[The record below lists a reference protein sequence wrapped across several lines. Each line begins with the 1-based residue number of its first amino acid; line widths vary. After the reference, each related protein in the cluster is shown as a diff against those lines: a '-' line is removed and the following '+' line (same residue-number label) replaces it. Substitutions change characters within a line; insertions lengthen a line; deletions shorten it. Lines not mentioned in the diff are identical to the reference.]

1 MYLEGF
7 LGVSKNSDGVPAAH
21 ESLMSDEGFLSLV
34 GRAIATSDLVQ
45 YDLKSNAKLQ
55 QQLKEHP
62 STRGFGDSPES
73 AILCPIQPRVDKGIS
88 GVLIL
93 GLNTRRPYDEE
104 YSRFFHTLCYSISTS
119 LESILV
125 IQEQKQLAKAASEKT
140 LQALTFEQQAKA
152 MLDMAPVGCF
162 LISLEGKILYANDS
176 WREITGYK
184 GKHTEMSWCSV
195 IHDEDHPKMGIEWSK
210 LVDKRLPVAFELQ
223 LKKAWEASDPVTK
236 KPISGPTYIILA
248 ASPRQIGNDI
258 YITGAITDISR
269 QKWVEGSEIRQRKE
283 ALELKRQ
290 QENFIDMTSHEMRNP
305 LSAIFQCS
313 DLIVAVLTRFQAS
326 RDAKKGFDS
335 IEQGVATDL
344 EDPIAAAID
353 AANTIT
359 LCAQHQKRIVDDV
372 LCLSKIDSK
381 LIQITPID
389 VQPRIMIENAL
400 KIFSAELAANKTQMG
415 FIVEAS
421 FAKLE
426 VDWVKLDPARLLQI
440 LINLCTN
447 AIKFTSES
455 SARDIRVTLGASSQ
469 KPTRSSSGVEFLH
482 LPAELEKAD
491 PTRLSEW
498 GQGDIIYL
506 HIAVH
511 DTGKGMNAEETKLL
525 FQRFSQVSP
534 RTHTKYGGSGLGLF
548 IARLLAQLQGGEIG
562 VSSTPS
568 KGTTFAF
575 YIKVRQLVP
584 KATPS
589 SVPLVPE
596 TNVVPTGSI
605 QVTSR
610 PALER
615 AKNGDTAVNI
625 LVVEDNLVNQ
635 KVLSRQLR
643 TLGFHVDVANNGQE
657 AITFVQT
664 TCHWKGNEK
673 ASKELTLILMDI
685 EMPSTKSLYTI
696 RHEAKISFP
705 LFLHYQS
712 PDRMPITRRTALT
725 YAFVTNNLLV
735 MTGIE
740 ATRCIRDYRAKG
752 DVLCHIPIIAIT
764 ANARLEQIEAVR
776 ECGMDEVVSKPFRI
790 PELIEKIEKFVGPID
805 PRRL

>member
-1 MYLEGF
+1 MLYSVGRPREEYDTNAHRGPNSMYLEGY
-7 LGVSKNSDGVPAAH
+7 LGIPKTANGVPVAH
-21 ESLMSDEGFLSLV
+21 ESLINDEEFLALF
-34 GRAIATSDLVQ
+34 GRAIGTGDLVQ
-45 YDLKSNAKLQ
+45 YDLKCNIDLQ
-55 QQLKEHP
+55 QRLMEHP
-62 STRGFGDSPES
+62 STRGFGDAPES
-73 AILCPIQPRVDKGIS
+73 AVLCPIQPRVDKGVS
-88 GVLIL
+88 AVLMM

-104 YSRFFHTLCYSISTS
+104 YSRFFHTLSYSISTS

-125 IQEQKQLAKAASEKT
+125 VQEQKQLAKAASERT

-152 MLDMAPVGCF
+152 MLAMAPVGCF
-162 LISLEGKILYANDS
+162 LMSLQGKMLYVNKK
-176 WREITGYK
+176 WTEITGYE
-184 GKHTEMSWCSV
+184 GDHTEKSWYSV
-195 IHDEDHPKMGIEWSK
+195 IHDEDHPKMDIEWSK
-210 LVDKRLPVAFELQ
+210 LVDRRLPVSFELR
-223 LKKAWEASDPVTK
+223 LKKAWEALDPVTEK
-236 KPISGPTYIILA
+236 AITGPTYIIAA
-248 ASPRQIGNDI
+248 ASPRQIGNDT

-313 DLIVAVLTRFQAS
+313 DLIVAVLTKFQAF
-326 RDAKKGFDS
+326 RDKKGFGS
-335 IEQGVATDL
+335 TEQGDENNL
-344 EDPIAAAID
+344 EDPIDAAID

-400 KIFSAELAANKTQMG
+400 KIFNAELVANKTQM
-415 FIVEAS
+415 S
-421 FAKLE
+421 FVAETSFENLE

-455 SARDIRVTLGASSQ
+455 PARDIRVTLGASLQ
-469 KPTRSSSGVEFLH
+469 KPIRSSSGVEYLQ

-498 GQGDIIYL
+498 GQGDIVFL

-511 DTGKGMNAEETKLL
+511 DTGRGMSAEETKLL

-575 YIKVRQLVP
+575 YIKVRRLVP
-584 KATPS
+584 KAMPS
-589 SVPLVPE
+589 SVPVVPE
-596 TNVVPTGSI
+596 TNIAPAEDI
-605 QVTSR
+605 HVTS
-610 PALER
+610 PTPNVR
-615 AKNGDTAVNI
+615 AKKRQATASI

-643 TLGFHVDVANNGQE
+643 TLGFHVDVANHGRE
-657 AITFVQT
+657 AIDFVRS
-664 TCHWKGNEK
+664 TCHWKGNENVQK
-673 ASKELTLILMDI
+673 DLTLILMDI
-685 EMPSTKSLYTI
+685 EMPGTESLFVIHVTNWI
-696 RHEAKISFP
+696 CVLLLSV
-705 LFLHYQS
+705 L
-712 PDRMPITRRTALT
+712 ALYRLNFKALLELLA
-725 YAFVTNNLLV
+725 YAFSLHFTMV
-735 MTGIE
+735 
-740 ATRCIRDYRAKG
+740 
-752 DVLCHIPIIAIT
+752 
-764 ANARLEQIEAVR
+764 
-776 ECGMDEVVSKPFRI
+776 
-790 PELIEKIEKFVGPID
+790 
-805 PRRL
+805 